1 MKKIFT
7 LIAGVMLA
15 ASASATTP
23 YKALY
28 VTAEACPA
36 GSGVVYLDVK
46 EGDKAYVKAQSEDY
60 DETAFLKYVGG
71 ENGGGDEAAAGSFG
85 GNIGTY
91 EAIVYAEPESDYEF
105 VCLAGVLKTEENAVY
120 TAADCFLPMTGEG
133 QTDRVYDFGF
143 YANIADGNMIN
154 VNNTAHAEDGNSGD
168 GPSRDEIF
176 ADDSYW
182 TGDVDTKVYVIF
194 REKGAEYPKFDGEAS
209 GVNSV
214 LAPVDNDAAY
224 TISGVRANEST
235 KGIVVVNGKKFIN
248 K

>member
-15 ASASATTP
+15 ASASATP

-28 VTAEACPA
+28 VTAEVCPA
-36 GSGVVYLDVK
+36 GSGVVYFDVK
-46 EGDKAYVKAQSEDY
+46 AGDKDYVKAKSDDY
-60 DETAFLKYVGG
+60 GETAFLKYVGG

-105 VCLAGVLKTEENAVY
+105 VCLAGVLKTGENAVY

-133 QTDRVYDFGF
+133 QTDRVYSWDY
-143 YANIADGNMIN
+143 YADIANGNMIN
-154 VNNTAHAEDGNSGD
+154 VNNPDHAQDGHSED
-168 GPSRDEIF
+168 GPSREEILADE
-176 ADDSYW
+176 SYW

-194 REKGAEYPKFDGEAS
+194 RQKGAEYPKFDSEVT

-214 LAPVDNDAAY
+214 LAPVDNNAPVYNVA
-224 TISGVRANEST
+224 GQ
-235 KGIVVVNGKKFIN
+235 VVNSSANGILIQNGRKFIR